1 MVLIYSHKNSP
12 RLQYVADFIFKD
24 LLGVEVSIVTDID
37 HFKNH
42 DGVKVNYSNEPINSV
57 FSILPCYLLF
67 ENKIQQQRIKCFEYN
82 GNKAFFK
89 TESGDY
95 PFDIFAAT
103 FYLISRYEEY
113 LPHEKDE
120 YGRYAHTNSLA
131 FKEDFLNLPLV
142 NIWVNEFAEV
152 LKSKFS
158 ILNFFPKAFGTTF
171 NFLPTYDIDMAFS
184 YKHKGL
190 VRNTGG
196 FLRSPSFER
205 IAVLFG
211 LKKDPFDSYDWMNKL
226 HEENGLK
233 PIYFFL
239 VAAKNGKYDKNIL
252 LHKNIMHK
260 LTKHYAKKH
269 SIGLHPSW
277 QSGDDHSLLQK
288 EKEHLEIMSDSSIT
302 SCRQHYIRFDLPDTY
317 RRLIDAGITDDYS
330 MGYGS
335 TNGFRASVTS
345 PFYWYDLQKE
355 EQTSL
360 RIHPFCF
367 MDANSFYEE
376 HLSAEQAYEELIQY
390 YTVCK
395 KVNGTL
401 ITIWHNNFL
410 GTGTTFAGWKEM
422 YKRFILQLQ
431 Q

>member
-1 MVLIYSHKNSP
+1 MILIYSHKNSP
-12 RLQYVADFIFKD
+12 RLQYVAGFIFKE
-24 LLGVEVSIVTDID
+24 LLGVEVEIVTDVD
-37 HFKNH
+37 HFKNVES
-42 DGVKVNYSNEPINSV
+42 VKINYSNEPIDAV
-57 FSILPCYLLF
+57 FSIQPCYLLF
-67 ENKIQQQRIKCFEYN
+67 ENNIQQQKIKCFEHN

-120 YGRYAHTNSLA
+120 YGRYGHTNSLA
-131 FKEDFLNLPLV
+131 FNQNFLQLPLV
-142 NIWVNEFAEV
+142 NIWVNEFAEI
-152 LKSKFS
+152 LKGKFS
-158 ILNFFPKAFGTTF
+158 TLNFELSTF
-171 NFLPTYDIDMAFS
+171 NFQPTYDIDMAFS
-184 YKHKGL
+184 YKHKSL

-196 FLRSPSFER
+196 FLRSPSWER
-205 IAVLFG
+205 IAVLLG
-211 LKKDPFDSYDWMNKL
+211 SKKDPFDSYDWMDKL
-226 HEENGLK
+226 HEENALK

-260 LTKHYAKKH
+260 LTRHYAKKY

-277 QSGDDHSLLQK
+277 QSGDMPSLLQK
-288 EKEHLEIMSDSSIT
+288 EKEHLEIMSDSKIT
-302 SCRQHYIRFDLPDTY
+302 SSRQHYIRFSLSETY
-317 RRLIDAGITDDYS
+317 QRLIGTGITDDYS
-330 MGYGS
+330 MGYG
-335 TNGFRASVTS
+335 TINGFRASVAS

-355 EQTSL
+355 EKTSL

-367 MDANSFYEE
+367 MDANSFYEQ
-376 HLSAEQAYEELIQY
+376 HLSAEQAYEELMQY
-390 YTVCK
+390 YTICK
-395 KVNGTL
+395 KVHGTL

-410 GTGTTFAGWKEM
+410 GTGATFEGWKEM
-422 YKRFILQLQ
+422 YERFILQLQ